1 MTVGKALVI
10 GGGIGGLTAAI
21 ALRQAG
27 LDVAV
32 FERRQELEEA
42 HSGGGMVLWHNAIR
56 ALRELGL
63 SEQMEAVGS
72 RLEEMEWFSSAGRRL
87 ASWPV

>member
-1 MTVGKALVI
+1 MSKALVI

-27 LDVAV
+27 HDVAV
-32 FERRQELEEA
+32 FERREELEEV

-56 ALRELGL
+56 ALKELGL
-63 SEQMEAVGS
+63 SDQIREFIEQNSDSLKKKE
-72 RLEEMEWFSSAGRRL
+72 
-87 ASWPV
+87 